1 LGDAREPVRVRVQQL
16 IQGLPKIYASSRLFQ
31 TLLEHGLRSKNA
43 KTRQGTLDELAH
55 VLKRTGLSACEPV
68 KAFPVV
74 ASLIGDKDAA
84 VRKSAL
90 GVLR

>member
-1 LGDAREPVRVRVQQL
+1 MGDAREPVRLRVQQL
-16 IQGLPKIYASSRLFQ
+16 IQGLPKIYASSRIVQ
-31 TLLEHGLRSKNA
+31 ALLEHGVRSKNA

-55 VLKRTGLSACEPV
+55 VLKRTGLSACEPAKV
-68 KAFPVV
+68 FPIV

>member
-1 LGDAREPVRVRVQQL
+1 MRLRVQQI
-16 IQGLPKIYASSRLFQ
+16 IQKLPKVYSYGRIFQ
-31 TLLEHGLRSKNA
+31 TLLEHGLKSKNS

-55 VLKRTGLSACEPV
+55 VLKGAGLSSCDPA
-68 KAFPVV
+68 KAFPLV
-74 ASLIGDKDAA
+74 ASMIGDKDAA